1 MAVSGSM
8 FTFSVFADSLRKRF
22 GFSSSDINIISG
34 SGNTALYLS
43 FLAIGPI
50 YDVLGATATMA
61 IAAVSYS
68 LGYALI
74 WAAYQGVMPG
84 TSVGAV
90 AVFYFIAGFGA
101 TAGYMAVIGINVIN
115 FPPKLTGLTTGVL
128 LLFYGLSGTIYA
140 QVIPTSMTPLQIL
153 VSGHF
158 WMYSMTCI
166 WQQGLTYTTNVSTI
180 LASASGR
187 GATAERLAQTGA
199 LHVTMI
205 SIGQSVGRFS
215 FGFLSDVI
223 VACLGRDRTLLLI
236 VGHAILL
243 VPHAIVAFA
252 GDALGGVSSGL
263 LLFCSGCIGLGMGAC
278 GALFP
283 MITKD
288 LFGSAYYGTA
298 CAFELMGVPLGIM
311 VSNLVF
317 GYLYDAAL
325 RAQPAGG
332 DAAICYGSA
341 CFAPAFVVGFAIQLV
356 PLCVSVALF
365 MSRTREAAMRQRTVR
380 PAASGEDRDLVDTAS
395 HQHEAQALADGA

>member
-1 MAVSGSM
+1 M

-140 QVIPTSMTPLQIL
+140 QVI
-153 VSGHF
+153 VRGH
-158 WMYSMTCI
+158 
-166 WQQGLTYTTNVSTI
+166 
-180 LASASGR
+180 
-187 GATAERLAQTGA
+187 
-199 LHVTMI
+199 
-205 SIGQSVGRFS
+205 
-215 FGFLSDVI
+215 D
-223 VACLGRDRTLLLI
+223 
-236 VGHAILL
+236 
-243 VPHAIVAFA
+243 
-252 GDALGGVSSGL
+252 
-263 LLFCSGCIGLGMGAC
+263 
-278 GALFP
+278 
-283 MITKD
+283 
-288 LFGSAYYGTA
+288 
-298 CAFELMGVPLGIM
+298 LGIAESRALTISPRC
-311 VSNLVF
+311 VDLRRCLFKEHWRQHKRISAVPR
-317 GYLYDAAL
+317 YLGW
-325 RAQPAGG
+325 PG
-332 DAAICYGSA
+332 
-341 CFAPAFVVGFAIQLV
+341 
-356 PLCVSVALF
+356 
-365 MSRTREAAMRQRTVR
+365 
-380 PAASGEDRDLVDTAS
+380 
-395 HQHEAQALADGA
+395 